1 MKTYRLSFQ
10 DKNQNEIEVIEIE
23 AKNRKEAKSLA
34 NIILNN
40 SMLNDLHK
48 IIIQ

>member
-10 DKNQNEIEVIEIE
+10 DKNQNELKIMEVVL
-23 AKNRKEAKSLA
+23 KNRKEAKSLA

-48 IIIQ
+48 IIVL

>member
-10 DKNQNEIEVIEIE
+10 DKNQNELKIMEVVL
-23 AKNRKEAKSLA
+23 KNRKEAKSLA